1 MCVTT
6 SFIPVNTPS
15 IKSIKV
21 TINHCWFIHDVT
33 FTGKY
38 VLHYYFLYLH
48 VTVAHL
54 YNPITI
60 LWWRSLSFTLTLQ
73 LLKGE
78 SLKMCALCENQT
90 LNEAAFY
97 PWFSNVQISQYSLQH
112 NSRTS
117 KTGREYG
124 VNYFIVEMNVS
135 LLYIIVHQ
143 YIFIGIIICSPW
155 KLFAVNTSSAQG
167 LVLCLKLEQNK
178 KREKN
183 QTESIP
189 LCSSSSRLS
198 GLRASCRIR
207 AEPLIFSGIP
217 S

>member
-38 VLHYYFLYLH
+38 VLHYYFLYLN

-117 KTGREYG
+117 KKGREYG

-135 LLYIIVHQ
+135 LLYCTPVYLYWYNYLQ
-143 YIFIGIIICSPW
+143 SVKAFCCEY
-155 KLFAVNTSSAQG
+155 
-167 LVLCLKLEQNK
+167 LE
-178 KREKN
+178 
-183 QTESIP
+183 
-189 LCSSSSRLS
+189 C
-198 GLRASCRIR
+198 
-207 AEPLIFSGIP
+207 SGIGLM
-217 S
+217 SQAWTEQKEGKKSDWKYTVV